1 MKNNIKNQLG
11 ELLTHLHPQL
21 SPEQRNTIGNA
32 MILLNDLPDLIDE
45 LQMAGQ
51 IIQNSINIM
60 NDDQRLQVARQNQ
73 NAGLSL
79 NNGWA
84 FRTEKR
90 QQTIARAKR
99 ILGEQA

>member
-11 ELLTHLHPQL
+11 ELLTQLHPQL
-21 SPEQRNTIGNA
+21 SPQQRNTLGNA

-45 LQMAGQ
+45 LQMADQ
-51 IIQNSINIM
+51 IIQNCINSM
-60 NDDQRLQVARQNQ
+60 NDDQRLQVAKQNQ
-73 NAGLSL
+73 RAALSL

-99 ILGEQA
+99 MLGGA